1 MVCFDTREGD
11 KPGEILV
18 TIKKKKKKKKKKSI
32 AVTGELSL
40 LTPAELEELNNL
52 NFN

>member
-18 TIKKKKKKKKKKSI
+18 TIKKKKKKESI